1 MKKQFLSLIF
11 VFGMSMFMTSCYT
24 YTHTVGKGAQS
35 GVTVKEKNHYF
46 IYGLAQ
52 GKQSNPKA
60 MAGNSDN
67 YRVTIKHTF
76 VDGLLNAITFG
87 IYTPTTTIVQ
97 K

>member
-1 MKKQFLSLIF
+1 MKKQFLTLIF
-11 VFGMSMFMTSCYT
+11 VIGCSMFMTSCYT
-24 YTHTVGKGAQS
+24 YTHTVGNGPQS
-35 GVTVKEKNHYF
+35 GVMVKEKNHYF

-52 GKQSNPKA
+52 GKQSNPKE

-67 YRVTIKHTF
+67 YEVTIKHSF
-76 VDGLLNAITFG
+76 VDGLLNALTFG